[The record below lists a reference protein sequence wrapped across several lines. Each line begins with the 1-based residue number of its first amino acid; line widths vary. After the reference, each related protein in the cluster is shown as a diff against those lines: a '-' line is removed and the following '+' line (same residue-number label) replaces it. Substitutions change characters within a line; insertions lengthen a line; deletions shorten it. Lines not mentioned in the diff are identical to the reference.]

1 MLSSINADFCQL
13 FEMPLHDFTSYE
25 VESYK
30 NISAISASIS
40 DFQSTKLRLTQFTTG
55 KRDKTDTICDGKRDK
70 THMIYNW
77 EAW

>member
-1 MLSSINADFCQL
+1 MLSSINTDFCQL

-40 DFQSTKLRLTQFTTG
+40 DFQSTKLRLT
-55 KRDKTDTICDGKRDK
+55 
-70 THMIYNW
+70 IYNW